1 MSYKWIIII
10 GVSIGILIGCWYFRC
25 LEWADNQPDRITVYE
40 QMLKGNPAAAGKTK

>member
-25 LEWADNQPDRITVYE
+25 MEFAEERVDSMTAYQQL
-40 QMLKGNPAAAGKTK
+40 LKNPTAAGKK